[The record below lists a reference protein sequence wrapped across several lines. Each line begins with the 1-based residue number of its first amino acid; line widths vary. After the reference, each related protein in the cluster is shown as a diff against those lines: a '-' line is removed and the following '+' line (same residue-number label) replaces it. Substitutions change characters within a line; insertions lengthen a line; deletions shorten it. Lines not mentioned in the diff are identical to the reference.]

1 MKKGYKTV
9 ALVPVD
15 RERPVCGPLY
25 RANRCLWEV
34 KVVEVR
40 SPVWKVPCA
49 EYRWDTFSFVHG
61 NLVCLEARD
70 QGAECDTGDIHGI
83 MAVGTARS
91 GVSERGSRKCS
102 PWIRLSCYCDVLK
115 SASDFKTNLG
125 ASFERVTE
133 NKNMSPPQHSRLQGR
148 IQRRIRAS
156 FPRWYSDRFDSGIH
170 TQSGG
175 KVALDV
181 LQETAVFASTFSHV
195 LQMAKV
201 DIGVQVQFPVE
212 QTGANP
218 VTASPLKIPLYNAAL
233 SFIESSLPSTS
244 FRSW

>member
-1 MKKGYKTV
+1 MNV
-9 ALVPVD
+9 L
-15 RERPVCGPLY
+15 VCGPLY

-148 IQRRIRAS
+148 IQHRIRAS
-156 FPRWYSDRFDSGIH
+156 FRDGIVTGL
-170 TQSGG
+170 TQ
-175 KVALDV
+175 
-181 LQETAVFASTFSHV
+181 VFIHSQGVKLHWMCCRKQPSSHRRSRTYCKWPKST
-195 LQMAKV
+195 
-201 DIGVQVQFPVE
+201 
-212 QTGANP
+212 
-218 VTASPLKIPLYNAAL
+218 
-233 SFIESSLPSTS
+233 
-244 FRSW
+244 